1 VRKYIE
7 ANQGIVLRAIFFINT
22 AAFGC
27 WLTFFNI
34 YLKEKIG
41 FTTSQIGVLSSILPF
56 GTLLILPI
64 WGILADKF
72 VRKNVFLIALFMS
85 MILINGILLINNY
98 YIFILFLFLFGSFY
112 SPLTPMLDTI
122 ALDYVEQTGKDSYGE
137 IRLWASA
144 GWAFSTLVV
153 GYLLREIDVK
163 FVFPITSAL
172 FLVSGLIMVW
182 LYKPLKVKRNIATLK
197 FSHLGK
203 IIIDSPRLII
213 FIFIILIYGILSAPV
228 MLFIN
233 LYYNEIGAQ
242 SQHLGIAF
250 TVQALCELPFFFY
263 GKKILDRFGARRVM
277 VFAMFITM
285 VRMLLYGITKD
296 PVLAIAIGGLHGIT
310 IALFM
315 VSVIQ
320 QIHVFIPQEWRATGQ
335 SFIYIF
341 YFGVGIALGYIWSGY
356 LSELYSVQKTML
368 LMGGLISI
376 LILITVFIFYMFR
389 NADQNKILKIN
400 KISVEK

>member
-34 YLKEKIG
+34 YLKENIG

-72 VRKNVFLIALFMS
+72 VRKRVFLTALFMS
-85 MILINGILLINNY
+85 MILINGILFINNY
-98 YIFILFLFLFGSFY
+98 YVFILFLFLFGSFY
-112 SPLTPMLDTI
+112 SPITPMLDTI
-122 ALDYVEQTGKDSYGE
+122 ALDYVEQSGKDSYGE

-172 FLVSGLIMVW
+172 FFVSGSIMLW
-182 LYKPLKVKRNIATLK
+182 LYKPLKIKRNIATLK
-197 FSHLGK
+197 FSHLSK

-213 FIFIILIYGILSAPV
+213 FIFIILVYGILSAPV

-263 GKKILDRFGARRVM
+263 GKKILDRFGAKRVM
-277 VFAMFITM
+277 VFAMFVTM

-296 PVLAIAIGGLHGIT
+296 PVLAIVIGGLHGIT

-320 QIHVFIPQEWRATGQ
+320 QIHAFIPQEWRATGQ

-341 YFGVGIALGYIWSGY
+341 YFGVGIALGYIWSGH

-368 LMGGLISI
+368 IMGSLIFI
-376 LILITVFIFYMFR
+376 LILITLSIFHIFR
-389 NADQNKILKIN
+389 QVDQKRRSEGSSLM
-400 KISVEK
+400 SM